1 MEILREM
8 NIAPLPST
16 QGERQTLERD
26 HELSKEMT
34 DKLSRGTDPQEGRF
48 SPVPNRDR

>member
-1 MEILREM
+1 MENLREM
-8 NIAPLPST
+8 NTTPLPST

-34 DKLSRGTDPQEGRF
+34 DRLSRGTDPQEGRL
-48 SPVPNRDR
+48 SPVPKRHR